1 MDIQS
6 PSFGAT
12 SFPGGTPVN
21 DGDNIQFTD
30 IELFSSDGTAFR
42 TYQILDNGV
51 VVRGGGFNGS
61 GAFRELFLS
70 LASGPHH
77 FELREHASALPTSEL
92 RFTVNGVL
100 KSPQVDEADANNNV
114 LDLVALGSNDATL
127 RAGDWPGIEVGQQV
141 WLNFTGFKSDGTM
154 HNLTFWKG
162 GTHKTNAT
170 WISQGYW
177 IKPLSNGYLADLGN
191 GTTLTLTFKVSMD
204 KSGEESTAT
213 LFPETVYTIRTERLE
228 IDRTPMIL
236 NGMAVFSRYGWADS
250 HRDFPGN
257 TQSRLPSNGTAPY
270 TFVSKN
276 TAIAT
281 VDSSGKVQG
290 KANGVTMIEI
300 QDATGATASYPV
312 EVSQVF
318 ELVHNG
324 ATVSVP
330 AAVAWM
336 SSIGGSPLTSAVWN
350 LMVFK
355 YPNYQSYCPLF
366 YHVSNI
372 ISWAKGW
379 GWWSCQPQGSGQE
392 IAGYAQ
398 SSHGGNQGPG
408 LYAQVGA
415 ATATAMCIRPL
426 NG

>member
-12 SFPGGTPVN
+12 SFPGGTPIN
-21 DGDNIQFTD
+21 DGDDIPYTD
-30 IELFSSDGTAFR
+30 IELSSSDGTAFS
-42 TYQILDNGV
+42 TYQLLDNDV
-51 VVRGGGFNGS
+51 VVRAGGFNAS
-61 GAFRELFLS
+61 GGFVERFLG
-70 LASGPHH
+70 LASGAHH
-77 FELREHASALPTSEL
+77 FKLREHASALPTSEL
-92 RFTVNGVL
+92 QFTVQGVL
-100 KSPQVDEADANNNV
+100 KSPQVDEAEANNNV
-114 LDLVALGSNDATL
+114 LDLVALGSSDATL
-127 RAGDWPGIEVGQQV
+127 RAFDWSRIEVGQQV
-141 WLNFTGFKSDGTM
+141 WLKFAGFKSDGTM
-154 HNLTFWKG
+154 HNLTFWNG

-177 IKPLSNGYLADLGN
+177 IKPLSNAYLAELGN

-213 LFPETVYTIRTERLE
+213 LFPETVYSIRTKGLE
-228 IDRTPMIL
+228 IKPEPMLL
-236 NGMAVFSRYGWADS
+236 NGMAIFSPYGWADS
-250 HRDFPGN
+250 GRDFPGN
-257 TQSRLPSNGTAPY
+257 TQSRRPNNGTEPY
-270 TFVSKN
+270 TFESEN
-276 TAIAT
+276 TVIAT

-290 KANGVTMIEI
+290 KANGETWIIVK
-300 QDATGATASYPV
+300 DATGASARYPV
-312 EVSQVF
+312 EVSNVF

-330 AAVAWM
+330 AAVAWAA
-336 SSIGGSPLTSAVWN
+336 SIGGLPLTPTVWN

-366 YHVSNI
+366 YNVSNI

-379 GWWSCQPQGSGQE
+379 GWWACQPKGSGHE

-398 SSHGGNQGPG
+398 SSHSGNQGPG

-415 ATATAMCIRPL
+415 TTATAMCIRPL